1 MTKIRKILIANRGEI
16 AVRII
21 RTCKEM
27 DIRTVSVYSDA
38 DRLSPHVLMADEAY
52 PIGPAQASES
62 YINIEKILETAKKS
76 KVQAIHPGYGFLAE
90 NPKFAN
96 QVQKSGLIFIGPNP
110 NTIRLMG
117 SKTESR
123 KNMIRAGVPVVP
135 GSKEIIKSMKQ
146 AKSVVE
152 NLGGYPLLIK
162 ASAGGGGKGMR
173 VVRAVSELTR
183 ALDASKNEALKAFGD
198 STIYIEKY
206 LESPKHIE
214 IQIFGDQQRNFI
226 HLGERDCSIQRRHQ
240 KIIEESPATII
251 TPEKREEMGKIA
263 IQAAKACRYIGAGT
277 VEFLFDKKGNFYFL
291 EMNTRLQVEH
301 PVTELVTGLDL
312 VKLQIQIA
320 EGEPIP
326 FKQDEVS
333 FKGHAIECRIYAED
347 SLNNF
352 LPSTGKIRYVN
363 DPDGPGIRLD
373 SGISHDSE
381 ISMYYDPLI
390 SKLIVWASTRNECMN
405 RMRRAL
411 QEYKIGG
418 VKTSIP
424 FCLRVMEHPSYIQG
438 NFGTDFIDL
447 YLDNIKKQIKSDKR
461 VAELAAITIAYQKE
475 KMKQEANKI
484 SSNSKSISNSSKWK
498 LRRMKVNKNK
508 FF

>member
-301 PVTELVTGLDL
+301 PVTDL
-312 VKLQIQIA
+312 
-320 EGEPIP
+320 
-326 FKQDEVS
+326 F
-333 FKGHAIECRIYAED
+333 
-347 SLNNF
+347 
-352 LPSTGKIRYVN
+352 
-363 DPDGPGIRLD
+363 
-373 SGISHDSE
+373 
-381 ISMYYDPLI
+381 PL
-390 SKLIVWASTRNECMN
+390 N
-405 RMRRAL
+405 RMKLVLRAMQL
-411 QEYKIGG
+411 NVVFTLKI
-418 VKTSIP
+418 
-424 FCLRVMEHPSYIQG
+424 L
-438 NFGTDFIDL
+438 
-447 YLDNIKKQIKSDKR
+447 
-461 VAELAAITIAYQKE
+461 
-475 KMKQEANKI
+475 
-484 SSNSKSISNSSKWK
+484 
-498 LRRMKVNKNK
+498 
-508 FF
+508 